1 MAPPIPPTMP
11 YIIGKI
17 SMAPK
22 PIPKPIIL
30 AVGVS
35 GPIMPVSEPATM
47 ENSATQ
53 IPTMNPSNAYTTP
66 PTLNADPGPIRLKV
80 ATCASFDKWN
90 EWDASRMNI
99 LPKDLNREPLLIRP
113 MTTLCRFCVC
123 YDFLLHRTVQ
133 NESEQRMTA
142 RILDGTKIRDQIFAE
157 LKDEVRL
164 LTAAGVRPGLAAVL
178 VGENPASQLY
188 VKSKIA
194 ACEEIGLSSALI
206 TPPATVGTLEM
217 LAVVED
223 LNRDNNVDGILIQ
236 LPLPPQV
243 DTKRILEAVDP
254 AKDVDGFHPVN
265 LGRLVSGRP
274 GLVACTPA
282 GCMEILRRNNIQIE
296 GANAVVLGRSDI
308 VGKPMA
314 LLLMHANATVTICHS
329 KTRDLPGVV
338 RRADILIAAMGK
350 AGYVEAD
357 WIKPGAAVID
367 VGTNRVTDPA
377 EAERLFRN
385 FPARLEKFRAKGTA
399 LVGDVHPDAI
409 NIAGALTPVPGG
421 VGPMTIAML
430 MSNTVK
436 AARLR
441 RASPRFSATQSN
453 ARAR

>member
-1 MAPPIPPTMP
+1 
-11 YIIGKI
+11 
-17 SMAPK
+17 
-22 PIPKPIIL
+22 
-30 AVGVS
+30 
-35 GPIMPVSEPATM
+35 
-47 ENSATQ
+47 
-53 IPTMNPSNAYTTP
+53 
-66 PTLNADPGPIRLKV
+66 
-80 ATCASFDKWN
+80 
-90 EWDASRMNI
+90 
-99 LPKDLNREPLLIRP
+99 
-113 MTTLCRFCVC
+113 
-123 YDFLLHRTVQ
+123 
-133 NESEQRMTA
+133 MTA
-142 RILDGTKIRDQIFAE
+142 RILDGLKIRDQIFAE

-164 LTAAGVRPGLAAVL
+164 LTAARVRPGLAAVL

-194 ACEEIGLSSALI
+194 ACVELGLSSALL
-206 TPPATVGTLEM
+206 TPLATATTLDL

-223 LNRDNNVDGILIQ
+223 LNRDNEVDGILVQ

-243 DTKRILEAVDP
+243 DSKRILEAVDP

-274 GLVACTPA
+274 GLVACTPT
-282 GCMEILRRNNIQIE
+282 GCMEILRRNDIPIE
-296 GANAVVLGRSDI
+296 SANAVVLGRSDI

-329 KTRDLPGVV
+329 KTRDLPDVV
-338 RRADILIAAMGK
+338 RRADIIVAAMGK

-367 VGTNRVTDPA
+367 VGTNRVTDSH

-385 FPARLEKFRAKGTA
+385 FPNRLEKFRAKGSA
-399 LVGDVHPDAI
+399 LVGDVHPDALHT
-409 NIAGALTPVPGG
+409 AGALTPVPGG

-441 RASPRFSATQSN
+441 RASPRVSATQST

>member
-1 MAPPIPPTMP
+1 
-11 YIIGKI
+11 
-17 SMAPK
+17 
-22 PIPKPIIL
+22 
-30 AVGVS
+30 
-35 GPIMPVSEPATM
+35 
-47 ENSATQ
+47 
-53 IPTMNPSNAYTTP
+53 
-66 PTLNADPGPIRLKV
+66 
-80 ATCASFDKWN
+80 
-90 EWDASRMNI
+90 
-99 LPKDLNREPLLIRP
+99 
-113 MTTLCRFCVC
+113 
-123 YDFLLHRTVQ
+123 
-133 NESEQRMTA
+133 MTA
-142 RILDGTKIRDQIFAE
+142 RILDGKLIRDQIFAE

-164 LTAAGVRPGLAAVL
+164 LTAARVRPGLAAVL

-194 ACEEIGLSSALI
+194 ACEEIGISSALI
-206 TPPATVGTLEM
+206 TPPATATTLEM
-217 LAVVED
+217 LGVIED
-223 LNRDNNVDGILIQ
+223 LNRDNNVDGILVQ

-282 GCMEILRRNNIQIE
+282 GCMEILRRNEIQIE

-329 KTRDLPGVV
+329 KTRDLPEVV
-338 RRADILIAAMGK
+338 RRADIIVAAMGK

-357 WIKPGAAVID
+357 WILPAVAGKPGTEGKPGATVID
-367 VGTNRVTDPA
+367 VGTNRVTDPK
-377 EAERLFRN
+377 EAERLFKN
-385 FPARLEKFRAKGTA
+385 FPDRLEKFRSKGSA

-409 NIAGALTPVPGG
+409 HIAGALTPVPGG
-421 VGPMTIAML
+421 VGPMTITML

-441 RASPRFSATQSN
+441 RASPKFSATQSIAS
-453 ARAR
+453 AR